1 MPVSLEPKELAHKL
15 TMAGLEVGGVE
26 EVGEAWEGVCVGKV
40 REVNKHPN
48 ADRLSLCT
56 VDLPGETHE
65 VVCGAPNVAADQN
78 IAFAKVGAQLF
89 DGHSGKSV
97 KLKAAKIRGIV
108 SNGMICSEKELGMSE
123 EHEGILVLPEDAPP
137 GMPLFDYLGDS
148 ILELELTPNRPD
160 CLSMLGVAQEVA
172 ALTGEQITTPE
183 VAYEEEARAAVDLA
197 SVEIA
202 DPDLCSRYTASI
214 VTGLKVWPSPVW
226 MQERLK
232 ACGMRPINN
241 VVDITNYVM
250 MEYGQPLHA
259 FDYDKIKDHK
269 IIVRRARAGERLL
282 TLDGEL
288 RTLDPE
294 MQVISDPDGPI
305 GLGGGDGRGR
315 QRGYGRHDGVALG
328 VGQLRQR
335 KYQANVD
342 GAETA
347 ERGVVAVRQGPE
359 PRAASKG
366 PAPGN
371 AIAGRAGR
379 RHGRRGDHRRLPRG
393 EGECPTSHH
402 RGAD

>member
-1 MPVSLEPKELAHKL
+1 
-15 TMAGLEVGGVE
+15 
-26 EVGEAWEGVCVGKV
+26 
-40 REVNKHPN
+40 
-48 ADRLSLCT
+48 
-56 VDLPGETHE
+56 
-65 VVCGAPNVAADQN
+65 
-78 IAFAKVGAQLF
+78 
-89 DGHSGKSV
+89 
-97 KLKAAKIRGIV
+97 
-108 SNGMICSEKELGMSE
+108 
-123 EHEGILVLPEDAPP
+123 
-137 GMPLFDYLGDS
+137 MPLFDYLGDS

-214 VTGLKVWPSPVW
+214 VTGLKVGPSPVW

-294 MQVISDPDGPI
+294 MQVISDPDGPHRA
-305 GLGGGDGRGR
+305 GGGDGWGR
-315 QRGYGRHDGVALG
+315 QRGYARPRHPSSWS
-328 VGQLRQR
+328 LR
-335 KYQANVD
+335 
-342 GAETA
+342 
-347 ERGVVAVRQGPE
+347 
-359 PRAASKG
+359 
-366 PAPGN
+366 
-371 AIAGRAGR
+371 
-379 RHGRRGDHRRLPRG
+379 
-393 EGECPTSHH
+393 TSTT
-402 RGAD
+402 